1 MPRTTPNLRDL
12 FGSLDLPDHHDLR
25 RLRHALPTPVAL
37 IEHPET
43 LPPAFDVTVI
53 GDIRVDVRSDLPD
66 RRFVDIS
73 TDKQTRAPVTVDV
86 GGTAMGF
93 ARAAA
98 RHFADVHVIGAL
110 GQDPWTDFIRERL
123 SAGRIDAR
131 ISEVDGPN
139 SLVIVLRDQPT
150 SDHPQGVRLI
160 VSDAETPYGQLD
172 AGRIRANAS
181 LIERVDA
188 LALDGYALLDET
200 TAGAADAA
208 ADIAVTA
215 GVPVFFD
222 IVPHRI
228 DRFVTF
234 DQLRPFLH
242 RSSLITTEAHTLLRL
257 LGRPIPEDVTPE
269 FAADLVASLP
279 DDIAGWQRTWL
290 VRYGEGN
297 MDRTT
302 AVSQSH
308 HLVSYRTGY
317 AQASCVAGYGY
328 VVAAAELK
336 WWLTNYARAAA
347 VYPRLAERS
356 ELVAASRFGPPPP
369 DDRL

>member
-1 MPRTTPNLRDL
+1 MPGTTPNLRDL
-12 FGSLDLPDHHDLR
+12 FGPFDLNDHHDLR
-25 RLRHALPTPVAL
+25 RLRHALPTPFGL

-66 RRFVDIS
+66 RRFTEIS
-73 TDKQTRAPVTVDV
+73 SDYQTRAPVTVDV

-98 RHFADVHVIGAL
+98 RHFAGVHVIGAL
-110 GQDPWTDFIRERL
+110 GRDPWTDFIRERL
-123 SAGRIDAR
+123 TAGGIDAR

-139 SLVIVLRDQPT
+139 SLVLVLRDQPT
-150 SDHPQGVRLI
+150 ADDPQGVRLI
-160 VSDAETPYGQLD
+160 VSDAETPYDQLD
-172 AGRIRANAS
+172 ADRVQSHAELIGRG
-181 LIERVDA
+181 DA
-188 LALDGYALLDET
+188 LALDGYALLDAN
-200 TAGAADAA
+200 TAGAAHAA
-208 ADIAVTA
+208 CEIAVAA
-215 GVPVFFD
+215 GVPVSFD
-222 IVPHRI
+222 VVPHRI
-228 DRFVTF
+228 DRYVSF

-257 LGRPIPEDVTPE
+257 LGRPVPDEVTPE
-269 FAADLVASLP
+269 FVADLVASLP
-279 DDIAGWQRTWL
+279 GDISGWQRTWL

-302 AVSQSH
+302 AVSPSH

-317 AQASCVAGYGY
+317 AQSSNVAGYGY

-347 VYPRLAERS
+347 VYPRLAERR
-356 ELVAASRFGPPPP
+356 ELVAAERFGPSA
-369 DDRL
+369 DDPR